1 MPKKFDRKRIFY
13 ISMTLLIAI
22 VIFLFSN
29 ISTSAGEYVGLNLA
43 TFYHFGVFFM
53 FTFFLSL
60 SLRSRE
66 MNTKTILIVLLLS
79 LAYAISDEF
88 HQLFVIGR
96 FASAKDVLI
105 DFAGSLCSVLAIRTL
120 ERFKKIS

>member
-1 MPKKFDRKRIFY
+1 MSNKLNKERIFY
-13 ISMTLLIAI
+13 IFVTLLIGI

-29 ISTSAGEYVGLNLA
+29 ISIPAGEKVGLNLA
-43 TFYHFGVFFM
+43 TIYHFSVFFM

-60 SLRSRE
+60 SLSI
-66 MNTKTILIVLLLS
+66 KKLGSKKIVIILLLS

-96 FASAKDVLI
+96 FANFKDILI
-105 DFAGSLCSVLAIRTL
+105 DFIGSSCAILTIKFT
-120 ERFKKIS
+120 EIIKKR